1 MINVLLADDHEL
13 VREGIKQLL
22 NGAKDIDVIVEASN
36 GAEAVSKYRQFHT
49 DIVILDI
56 SMPVLDGLEAAKQI
70 MAEDPKAKILI
81 LTVHPEEQ
89 YAVRALKAGAR
100 GYITKGTTAKELYR
114 AVRMVAHGQRYLSE
128 GGQPSIL
135 TQLLDPKISLSPV
148 QRLSDRELQ
157 VLRLIAEGV
166 KTSEIARTLRLNTKT
181 VETYRT
187 RLMNKLDLKTNA
199 ALVLFAQRNGFV

>member
-22 NGAKDIDVIVEASN
+22 NGDKDIAVIVEASN
-36 GAEAVSKYRQFHT
+36 GAEAVSKYQQFHT

-70 MAEDPKAKILI
+70 MAEDPEAKILI

-89 YAVRALKAGAR
+89 YAVRVLKAGAR

-128 GGQPSIL
+128 GGLPSIL
-135 TQLLDPKISLSPV
+135 TQLLDTKISLSPV

-187 RLMNKLDLKTNA
+187 RLMNKLDIKTNA